1 MRKRIVILRSDDAH
15 HEYLE
20 ALLRSRFEVVAVAV
34 EPAREQRRRLL
45 RARRY
50 VDWIFTLYHLQ
61 RRRIFG
67 LNAYRA
73 SYFSDLAAAPAP
85 VPPAAP
91 CRRLTVRWI
100 NEPGVAQLLR
110 ESKPDLTITICTS
123 ILQREVLNAA
133 GTIVNV
139 HGGFLPYY
147 RGNHCFF
154 FPFYRGELDRIGSTL
169 HFVDPGIDTGE
180 IIENIV
186 PPFHADDTP
195 EKLYCRAEKLAIH
208 RLVEWIEYAEQGGEI
223 PRRRQETKHRL
234 CRTRDRKPHH
244 DLWCW
249 LRRVTGRLKLPE
261 RPGQPLPPLEQ
272 PARADQP
279 AALRRTAR

>member
-20 ALLRSRFEVVAVAV
+20 TLLRSRFDVVAVAV
-34 EPAREQRRRLL
+34 EPSREQRRRLL
-45 RARRY
+45 RTRRY
-50 VDWIFTLYHLQ
+50 VDWIFAQYHLQ

-67 LNAYRA
+67 LDAYRKR
-73 SYFSDLAAAPAP
+73 YFSDLAAPA
-85 VPPAAP
+85 VPP
-91 CRRLTVRWI
+91 CRKLLARWI
-100 NEPGVAQLLR
+100 NEPAVVELLR
-110 ESKPDLTITICTS
+110 ELRPDLTVTICTS
-123 ILQREVLNAA
+123 ILQRPVLAAA

-154 FPFYRGELDRIGSTL
+154 FPFSRREFDKIGSTL

-180 IIENIV
+180 ILENIV
-186 PPFHADDTP
+186 PPIHPDDTP
-195 EKLYCRAEKLAIH
+195 EKLYCRAEKIAIH
-208 RLVEWIEYAEQGGEI
+208 RLAEWIEYEEQGGEL
-223 PRRRQETKHRL
+223 PRRRQESKHRL

-249 LRRVTGRLKLPE
+249 LRRVTGRLNVPELPGKPLPRLE
-261 RPGQPLPPLEQ
+261 RPA
-272 PARADQP
+272 PADRP
-279 AALRRTAR
+279 EALLRTAR